1 MTVAIIGC
9 MDRRLNG
16 FFDDLRNDIIQKNP
30 GEKVYIVRDAGGG
43 VGTVEKTVFDLGI
56 TEIHDYTH
64 TNCGAMKVA
73 LNACVKLN
81 SGEKLDEIE
90 SSDDVYDTTI
100 APFLNE
106 TYETSLAIEEKNTK
120 IQNDTLNHLKINHPD
135 LKISCEMVD
144 VEKLN
149 VPKVEGEHTL
159 VIGMAYC
166 GEYSEIASKYNL
178 ELPHV
183 YFVQANYLD
192 EIRASVKLAV
202 EKLNIHNIIF
212 ISNQQSEDDTV
223 ERWSNDPSLKRLFE
237 KHLIHPPIKTQT
249 PKK

>member
-1 MTVAIIGC
+1 MAVAIVGC

-16 FFDDLRNDIIQKNP
+16 FFEGLRNEILVNNP
-30 GEKVYIVRDAGGG
+30 NEKVYIVRDAGGG
-43 VGTVEKTVFDLGI
+43 VGAVERTLFNLDI

-73 LNACVKLN
+73 MNACLKLN

-90 SSDDVYDTTI
+90 SSEDVYDTTI

-106 TYETSLAIEEKNTK
+106 TYKTSLDIEQKNTK
-120 IQNDTLNHLKINHPD
+120 VQNDTLNHLKIAHPG
-135 LKISCEMVD
+135 LKVSCELID
-144 VEKLN
+144 IEKLD

-159 VIGMAYC
+159 VIGMAYS
-166 GEYSEIASKYNL
+166 GKYSDIASKYNL
-178 ELPHV
+178 ELPHI
-183 YFVQANYLD
+183 YFVQANYLE

-202 EKLNIHNIIF
+202 EKLNVHNIIF

-223 ERWSNDPSLKRLFE
+223 EKWSNDPTLRRLFE
-237 KHLIHPPIKTQT
+237 KYLIQAPIKTQK